1 MSNKIYLTIFI
12 ILAIVVSYYVGL
24 TNGLKYSLSLVQYA
38 TDTVYVEK
46 PTVEEPTVTKTKA
59 NVKHKKAE
67 AKKLVSTKYK
77 VSTKGMNFIKKE
89 ESCKLTA
96 YWDTNGYSIG
106 YGHHGTDVKKGQT
119 ITVEEAEELFA
130 KDIAWVNTSINSL
143 LSSFPYTFSQD
154 FVDGLGSLVYNCGEG
169 NVRKTKFYQKLNQ
182 CRFHDNKID
191 TSDYEFTLSFV
202 KKANITCQTHV
213 GRRNREYNLMK
224 GVL

>member
-12 ILAIVVSYYVGL
+12 VLAIVVSYYVGL

-38 TDTVYVEK
+38 TDTMYVEK
-46 PTVEEPTVTKTKA
+46 PIVEEPTVTKTKA
-59 NVKHKKAE
+59 KPKKTE

-77 VSTKGMNFIKKE
+77 VSTNGMNFIRKE
-89 ESCKLTA
+89 ESCNLTA

-119 ITVEEAEELFA
+119 ITVEEAEALFA

-154 FVDGLGSLVYNCGEG
+154 FVDGLGSLIYNCGEG
-169 NVRKTKFYQKLNQ
+169 GVRKSEFYARLNR
-182 CRFHDNKID
+182 CRFNDNNINQ
-191 TSDYEFTLSFV
+191 SDYNYTLSAV
-202 KKANITCQTHV
+202 KTANITCQTHV